1 MTEKLTKS
9 KKSMTIFFMLRTYEI
24 VLILKPCVQSFIFLI
39 YEKQRSKTTDNQI
52 HIITQG
58 KNQCDTSEELI
69 DVM

>member
-1 MTEKLTKS
+1 MERIIAGCTVCPVRYNTANYWGC
-9 KKSMTIFFMLRTYEI
+9 F
-24 VLILKPCVQSFIFLI
+24 ILKGGRRRVIDN